1 MSSEHSVREMD
12 DHSHFSALD
21 YLSDASEGFDKLPES
36 LQELFKDTRT
46 LHENM
51 LSDQLGANGKVG
63 TGASLFTKSRAA
75 QVNSKNAE
83 EDKYKRAEEIFNK
96 FKLFG

>member
-1 MSSEHSVREMD
+1 MSSEHSVHEMD

-21 YLSDASEGFDKLPES
+21 NISDASDGFDKLPES
-36 LQELFKDTRT
+36 LQELFKDTRK

-63 TGASLFTKSRAA
+63 TDASLFTKTRAA
-75 QVNSKNAE
+75 
-83 EDKYKRAEEIFNK
+83 
-96 FKLFG
+96 